1 MNFKSIYCC
10 AAVLAKFSHQLRDLV
25 SDWRHRYQGMS
36 VMRTPVLVASIGVT
50 AILLGLRHFGQ
61 MEVLELGAYD
71 QMLRSRP
78 PEKIDNRLLVVAVT
92 EEDIQKLRQWPLSDA
107 ILAQALEKLERHQP
121 TAIGLDIYRDMPVE
135 PGNQQL
141 ASQLKKSDRVI
152 AICRSS
158 DAGHLGVAAPSAV
171 PVNRVGFSD
180 FPIDPDGAIRRALLF
195 LSPGKGKCQTKSAFS
210 IQLATRY
217 LANLGIQSFAA
228 PPSGYMALGKVPKKS
243 ENREKTAF
251 APANPR
257 PLVVFPRLD
266 PLAGS
271 YQGIDAAGYQILLN
285 YRSGQEVAPQVTLQ
299 DVLADRVPKESIR
312 DRIVL
317 IGVTAASIDDA
328 FYTPFSSVIAEQA
341 KMPGVVVHAQIISQ
355 ILSAALDGRPLLWYW
370 PNWLEAL
377 WIWAW
382 GMAGGLIAWQLR
394 HPLWLGLSGAGVLTA
409 LGSICYGTFVY
420 AGWIPFIP
428 AGLGAIATGGSV
440 VVYAAYKMHQQQ
452 MEIAREAQEQQATIA
467 LLTTMLKNPL
477 PSDSGT
483 LPFSQ
488 AATIPIGESP
498 TVPVSLPSENVAP
511 SPVPLFPFVS
521 ACLGGRYQITKVLA
535 QGGFGQTYL
544 ARDTQRPGH
553 PICVVKHLMP
563 ARRDVKF
570 LQVARRLFQTE
581 AKILEVL
588 GQHSQIPQLFAYL
601 EEEEEFYLVEEYVEG
616 VPLSDEL
623 PIDRRVSESLVVD
636 LSIGILEILAFIH
649 QHQVIHRD
657 IKPSNIIRRKQDNKL
672 VLIDFGAVKQIQPP
686 IGPETESPTVAIG
699 TRGYAPP
706 EQLAG
711 HPRPASDIYAV
722 GMIAIQA
729 LTGIQPQHLT
739 LHRDTGCPIWRPLA
753 KVNDELA
760 EILDRMVAYHF
771 SDRYQSATAVLKDLY
786 RLDRS
791 LLNDALT
798 ERDLKEIST
807 NQSNISNNHNHIA
820 THQDPPS
827 HSSAWW
833 DATISVDINSNNH
846 VERETSP

>member
-1 MNFKSIYCC
+1 
-10 AAVLAKFSHQLRDLV
+10 
-25 SDWRHRYQGMS
+25 
-36 VMRTPVLVASIGVT
+36 MRTPVFVASIGVT
-50 AILLGLRHFGQ
+50 VLLLGLRHFGQ
-61 MEVLELGAYD
+61 MEALELGAYD

-78 PEKIDNRLLVVAVT
+78 KEKIDNRLLVVAVT
-92 EEDIQKLRQWPLSDA
+92 EDDIQNLRQWPLSDA
-107 ILAQALEKLERHQP
+107 ILSQALKKLERHQP
-121 TAIGLDIYRDMPVE
+121 SAIGLDIYRDMPVQ
-135 PGNQQL
+135 PGNQQFV
-141 ASQLKKSDRVI
+141 SQLKKSDRII

-158 DAGHLGVAAPSAV
+158 DLGQSGVAPPSTV
-171 PVNRVGFSD
+171 PIDRVGFSD
-180 FPIDPDGAIRRALLF
+180 FPIDSDGAIRRALLYI
-195 LSPGKGKCQTKSAFS
+195 SPGKGKCNTKSAFS
-210 IQLATRY
+210 VQLASLY
-217 LANLGIQSFAA
+217 LANLNIKSFAA
-228 PPSGYMALGKVPKKS
+228 KPSGYMALGKVAKPSK
-243 ENREKTAF
+243 NQNTTAF
-251 APANPR
+251 TPSTPQ

-285 YRSGQEVAPQVTLQ
+285 YRSGKEVAPQVTLTQ
-299 DVLADRVPKESIR
+299 VLSDRVPQELIR

-328 FYTPFSSVIAEQA
+328 FYTPYSSLIPEQA
-341 KMPGVVVHAQIISQ
+341 KMPGVVVHAQIVSQ

-370 PNWLEAL
+370 PNWVEAL

-382 GMAGGLIAWQLR
+382 GIGGGLIGWKLR
-394 HPLWLGLSGAGVLTA
+394 HPLWLGLSGAGALTA
-409 LGSICYGTFVY
+409 LGAICYGIFIY

-428 AGLGAIATGGSV
+428 AGLAAIATGGSAI
-440 VVYAAYKMHQQQ
+440 VYAAYKMHQQQ
-452 MEIAREAQEQQATIA
+452 LEIAREAQEQQGTIA

-477 PSDSGT
+477 PSQAVT

-488 AATIPIGESP
+488 AATISIDESP
-498 TVPVSLPSENVAP
+498 TVPVSLSSENITPSSVA
-511 SPVPLFPFVS
+511 LFTSVS
-521 ACLGGRYQITKVLA
+521 LLLGGRYQITQVLA

-544 ARDTQRPGH
+544 ALDIQRPGN

-588 GQHSQIPQLFAYL
+588 GQHNQIPQLFAYL
-601 EEEEEFYLVEEYVEG
+601 EEKAEFYLVEEYIEG
-616 VPLSDEL
+616 LPLSDEL
-623 PIDRRVSESLVVD
+623 PIDRRISESLVVD

-657 IKPSNIIRRKQDNKL
+657 IKPSNIIRRKQDRKL

-686 IGPETESPTVAIG
+686 VGPETESPTVAIG

-722 GMIAIQA
+722 GMICIQA
-729 LTGIQPQHLT
+729 LTGIQPQHIAQD
-739 LHRDTGCPIWRPLA
+739 RDTGCPIWRPLA
-753 KVNDELA
+753 KVNDEFA

-791 LLNDALT
+791 LLSNTVIEGNLT
-798 ERDLKEIST
+798 DIPT
-807 NQSNISNNHNHIA
+807 NQSDISSNHFP
-820 THQDPPS
+820 TQQDLPS
-827 HSSAWW
+827 PSSAWW
-833 DATISVDINSNNH
+833 DVTIPVDINSKNQ
-846 VERETSP
+846 VERGEEAGGWRTLGRSDTGTR